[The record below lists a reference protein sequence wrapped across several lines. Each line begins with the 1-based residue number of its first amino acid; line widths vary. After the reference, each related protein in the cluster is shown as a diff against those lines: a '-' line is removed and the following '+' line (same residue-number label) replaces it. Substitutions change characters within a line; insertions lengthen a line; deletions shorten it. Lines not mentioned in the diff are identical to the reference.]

1 MRADAASVEV
11 IAHMLRRCG
20 RPVLGVLAARQR
32 PALLAVV
39 LDRGF
44 PVCRATVTY
53 PGREVC
59 GHVRLD
65 ADGPLIAAGVPSP
78 QDVPLNP
85 AHSVADRSPRIDSPG
100 ARAANPSPEAIPPI
114 AEHDQ

>member
-11 IAHMLRRCG
+11 IAHMLRRCR

-53 PGREVC
+53 PAEGY
-59 GHVRLD
+59 
-65 ADGPLIAAGVPSP
+65 AAMFGWTQMVP
-78 QDVPLNP
+78 
-85 AHSVADRSPRIDSPG
+85 
-100 ARAANPSPEAIPPI
+100 
-114 AEHDQ
+114 